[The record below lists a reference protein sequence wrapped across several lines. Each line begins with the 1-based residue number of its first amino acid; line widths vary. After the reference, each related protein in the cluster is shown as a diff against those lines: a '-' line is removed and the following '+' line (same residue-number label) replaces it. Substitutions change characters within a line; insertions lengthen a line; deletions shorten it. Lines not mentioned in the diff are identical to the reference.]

1 MRKLAFVLL
10 VMAALVGCNGD
21 TGSYDAARIL
31 DSRLLEIDDVEG
43 DFEFIALDD
52 SCVDAIIPDV
62 WNVKISDGHI
72 FVLSA
77 QEGVFQFGRKGEFVR
92 KISQKGNGPGEWSVI
107 IDIAVDESGDK
118 LYIYD
123 YSGKV
128 MCFST
133 ASGEYVGKSDIAGKM
148 FSKIF
153 VKGNNL
159 LVAPYNSMGNE
170 EAMLYNVN
178 LESSAVQAAG
188 SLAKFALADYN
199 NMMYSFTKGVIDNG
213 NNVLVHPNLSGT
225 VYSYSPESN
234 LISEEFS
241 ISFSNPLVPELMGQG
256 FEGLKQG
263 QTIMDIARNRQY
275 FFVKICN
282 KSTNGEWY
290 AIDNANNETF
300 KLSLKYVPDAE
311 LGFVPKYQA
320 GSCVAD
326 LIYANAF
333 EENTPELAFICRKI
347 GRKITPESNPVIV
360 IWRE

>member
-1 MRKLAFVLL
+1 MIKIILISLILISISSCNNNSNYVNYSQILESKSLL
-10 VMAALVGCNGD
+10 
-21 TGSYDAARIL
+21 
-31 DSRLLEIDDVEG
+31 IDDVEG

-62 WNVKISDGHI
+62 WNVKISDEHI

-77 QEGVFQFGRKGEFVR
+77 QGGVFQFSREGGFVR
-92 KISQKGNGPGEWSVI
+92 KMSRRGSGPGEWSVI

-170 EAMLYNVN
+170 EAMLYNVD
-178 LESSAVQAAG
+178 LDSSVVQAAG
-188 SLAKFALADYN
+188 SLAKFAMTDYN
-199 NMMYSFTKGVIDNG
+199 NMMYSFTKGVVDNG

-225 VYSYSPESN
+225 VYRYSPENN

-241 ISFSNPLVPELMGQG
+241 ISFGNPLVPELMGLG
-256 FEGLKQG
+256 FEGLRQA
-263 QTIMDIARNRQY
+263 QTIMDIARNKQY

-282 KSTNGEWY
+282 KSINGEWY
-290 AIDNANNETF
+290 AIDNFNNETY
-300 KLSLKYVPDAE
+300 KLSLKYAAGVE
-311 LGFVPKYQA
+311 LDFSPKYQA
-320 GSCVAD
+320 GSSVAD
-326 LIYANAF
+326 LIYVNAF
-333 EENTPELAFICRKI
+333 EENSPELAYISRKA
-347 GRKITPESNPVIV
+347 GKEITPESNPVIV
-360 IWRE
+360 MWNE